1 MTETSP
7 SNVVPPTD
15 DIQSVLSSVIGAGKS
30 AVRRIGADE
39 IQKLAEHQ
47 ADVRGEVRIT
57 VTGDGGEVGASN
69 GIVVFDAE
77 WDSVDGPV
85 ARELVLRH
93 APGSDRRLFFDYDLA
108 RQFEVQQALFG
119 TSVPVPQPLWLDSD
133 GRWLGVP
140 GYVMARTTGSAPSP
154 AAFVR
159 GPLAEASDADREDM
173 IGQVMRAMVGIHT
186 TDVAARGLSGFVMD
200 APGTT
205 PVERCIN
212 WYWQTWDWIALPHHN
227 RLVAARESLLRHIP
241 SGEPELLHGDT
252 TLQNYLFDGTRLVAV
267 LDWEMSTLG
276 RAEADLAL
284 QCLSN
289 ELFAPPVGSAFP
301 QPPSEAEWLERY
313 RDAGGR
319 PLRDFGYYKKLAAYM
334 VIVAVSALQRNMSE
348 EERSAHEPLLRPC
361 WELVTE

>member
-1 MTETSP
+1 MTEASA
-7 SNVVPPTD
+7 SDLVSPTD
-15 DIQSVLSSVIGAGKS
+15 DIQSVLDSVIGAGKS
-30 AVRRIGADE
+30 AVHRIGADE
-39 IQKLAEHQ
+39 VRRLAEHQ
-47 ADVRGEVRIT
+47 VDVRGEVRIT

-77 WDSVDGPV
+77 WDSADGPV
-85 ARELVLRH
+85 SRELVLRH
-93 APGSDRRLFFDYDLA
+93 APGSDRRLFFEYDLA
-108 RQFEVQQALFG
+108 RQFTVQQALFG
-119 TSVPVPQPLWLDSD
+119 TGIPVPQPLWLDTD

-140 GYVMARTTGSAPSP
+140 GYVMSRTEGIAPSP

-159 GPLAEASDADREDM
+159 GPLADASEADREEM
-173 IGQVMRAMVGIHT
+173 IGQIMRTLVRIHR
-186 TDVAARGLSGFVMD
+186 TDVAASGLSDFVMN
-200 APGTT
+200 APGST
-205 PVERCIN
+205 PLERCIN
-212 WYWQTWDWIALPHHN
+212 WYWRTWDWIALPHRE
-227 RLVAARESLLRHIP
+227 RLVSVREALLKHAP

-252 TLQNYLFDGTRLVAV
+252 TLQNYLFNGTQLVAV

-289 ELFAPPVGSAFP
+289 ELFAPPVGSPFA
-301 QPPSEAEWLERY
+301 QPPSEAEWLDRY

-319 PLRDFGYYKKLAAYM
+319 SLRDFGYYKKLAAYM

-361 WELVTE
+361 WKLVAE